1 MRAREIISLLLYWEL
16 ANCLYGEMISE
27 ELEVALRALAN
38 DRRLQIMEWLKDPR
52 AHFRPQVDGDLVEDG
67 VCTLLIA
74 EKLEVSQP
82 TVSEHLKLLSQA
94 GLIRG
99 KRIRQWVFYKRDE
112 ARIRAVKKAIQTTL

>member
-1 MRAREIISLLLYWEL
+1 MTTAAEDLEL
-16 ANCLYGEMISE
+16 
-27 ELEVALRALAN
+27 ALRALAN

-99 KRIRQWVFYKRDE
+99 KRIKQWVFYKRDE